1 MLRRIL
7 LIDNYDS
14 FTYNLLHSIEKNADT
29 IVDVFRNDHLSGI
42 DINNYDKV
50 VLSPGPGLPHEA
62 GELMSFIE
70 ANYQTIP
77 ILGICLGHQAL
88 GVFFGAELMN
98 LPQPLHG
105 KQLETNILTQNGLFC
120 AIPEKILTGHYH
132 SWVLREHHFPDSLR
146 ITARNHVGGIMAFTH
161 IEYPVAGIQF
171 HPESVMTPLGDTIL
185 SNWVN
190 TQ

>member
-1 MLRRIL
+1 MRRIL

-70 ANYQTIP
+70 ANHQTIP

-88 GVFFGAELMN
+88 GVCFGAELMN
-98 LPQPLHG
+98 LPQPLKG
-105 KQLETNILTQNGLFC
+105 KQLEKKILTQNGFFAPFPKKYLPDITIHGCCVNIIFL
-120 AIPEKILTGHYH
+120 IP
-132 SWVLREHHFPDSLR
+132 
-146 ITARNHVGGIMAFTH
+146 
-161 IEYPVAGIQF
+161 
-171 HPESVMTPLGDTIL
+171 
-185 SNWVN
+185 
-190 TQ
+190 